1 MSSITA
7 PHTAHSGMSE
17 GVAFVDGEYGPV
29 ADAKIS
35 IFDQAVM
42 MSDATYDVVAAWRG
56 SFFRLDDH
64 LDRFEQSAAKL
75 RLKLPYGRDEIAGI
89 LAECVRRGGLS
100 DAFVEM
106 ICTRGVA
113 PPGRRDFDA
122 FTNRFFAFAVPYINI
137 ATPEQDQRGFHLQIS
152 SVERT
157 SPRSIDPTIKN
168 YSRLDFIRAE
178 LETKQKGADRALL
191 LDADGYVTEGHGY
204 NIFAFLDGVLVTPKS
219 GVLEGITRQTVLEL
233 CQESNVRAEKAP
245 ITAQELRAASEAFV
259 TSTAGG
265 VIPVTRL
272 DGRAVGDGA
281 PGPLTVR
288 LRERY
293 WAIHDD
299 PRYAT
304 PIDYSS

>member
-1 MSSITA
+1 MSTA
-7 PHTAHSGMSE
+7 TAQHTALSGMNE

-42 MSDATYDVVAAWRG
+42 MSDAIYDVVAAWRG

-64 LDRFEQSAAKL
+64 LDRFEQSATKL
-75 RLKLPYGRDEIAGI
+75 RLKLPLGREEIAGI
-89 LAECVRRGGLS
+89 LAECVRRGGLR

-113 PPGRRDFDA
+113 PPGKRDFDA
-122 FTNRFFAFAVPYINI
+122 FSNRFFAFAVPYINI
-137 ATPEQDQRGFHLQIS
+137 ATPEQVKRGFHLQIS
-152 SVERT
+152 SIERT

-178 LETKQKGADRALL
+178 LETRQKGADRALL
-191 LDADGYVTEGHGY
+191 LDEDGYVTEGHGY
-204 NIFAFLDGVLVTPKS
+204 NVFALRDGVLVTPKS
-219 GVLEGITRQTVLEL
+219 GVLEGITRRTVLEL
-233 CQESNVRAEKAP
+233 CKETNVKAEEGLL
-245 ITAQELRAASEAFV
+245 TAEQLRAADEAFV

-265 VIPVTRL
+265 VIPVTRI
-272 DGRAVGDGA
+272 DGRAVGDGQ
-281 PGPLTVR
+281 PGPLTIR
-288 LRERY
+288 LRDLY
-293 WAIHDD
+293 WAIYDD

-304 PIDYSS
+304 PIDYST